1 MTFPSLRAPGRDAL
15 LFALFLTGT
24 LAAWAEALA
33 SPEGAALAQRVHD
46 RSDGKDVATRFTMTL
61 TRSGSAPRQRLAY
74 SFRLD
79 TGSGEVRSLLRFAD
93 PADIRDT
100 GLLVHSKPN
109 GEADQWL
116 YLPAL
121 DQVRRIASERRG
133 GSFVGSD
140 IYYEDLEDRRPDRDR
155 HTLLGEET
163 INGQPT
169 RILQS
174 LPVDAS
180 KSVYSKRVAWI
191 HEPTLLPL
199 RVDFYQSGEQPAKRL
214 TVHKVEQLQGY
225 WTVTDSSMTDLKS
238 GNETRITVDKVSYDQ
253 GLPDSLFTTQTLAD
267 PATDAAYRPK

>member
-1 MTFPSLRAPGRDAL
+1 MTFPSLRASGRDAL
-15 LFALFLTGT
+15 LFALLLTGA
-24 LAAWAEALA
+24 LAAWAEAPA
-33 SPEGAALAQRVHD
+33 SPDGAALAQRVYD
-46 RSDGKDVATRFTMTL
+46 RPDGSDVATRFTMTL

-74 SFRLD
+74 SFLVD
-79 TGSGEVRSLLRFAD
+79 AGSGEVRTLLRFAD

-163 INGQPT
+163 INGQLT
-169 RILQS
+169 QILQGV
-174 LPVDAS
+174 PVDAS

-214 TVHKVEQLQGY
+214 TVHKVEHLQGY

>member
-1 MTFPSLRAPGRDAL
+1 MTLEAIRLAGRGAIL
-15 LFALFLTGT
+15 GAVFLSAT
-24 LAAWAEALA
+24 LAAHAEVPAA
-33 SPEGAALAQRVHD
+33 PEGHAFARQVYD
-46 RSDGKDVATRFTMTL
+46 RPDGEDVVTRFTMTL
-61 TRSGSAPRQRLAY
+61 TRANAAPRQRHAY

-79 TGSGEVRSLLRFAD
+79 AGDGDVRSLLRFAE

-100 GLLVHSKPN
+100 GLLVHSKPS

-121 DQVRRIASERRG
+121 DQVRRIASQRRG
-133 GSFVGSD
+133 GRFVGSD
-140 IYYEDLEDRRPDRDR
+140 LYYEDLEDRRPDRDR
-155 HTLLGEET
+155 HVLLGPET
-163 INGQPT
+163 IDGQPT
-169 RILQS
+169 QILQS
-174 LPVDAS
+174 TPVDPQ

-199 RVDFYQSGEQPAKRL
+199 RVDFYQSGDQPSKRL
-214 TVHKVEQLQGY
+214 TVHKIEQIQGY
-225 WTVTDSSMTDLKS
+225 WTVTDSTMTELAS

>member
-1 MTFPSLRAPGRDAL
+1 MRLPNLPATGRGAL
-15 LFALFLTGT
+15 LAAVCLVGT
-24 LAAWAEALA
+24 LAARAEAPA
-33 SPEGAALAQRVHD
+33 SADGATLAQRVYD
-46 RSDGKDVATRFTMTL
+46 RPDGQDVATRFTMTL
-61 TRSGSAPRQRLAY
+61 TRSGAAPRQRLAY

-79 TGSGEVRSLLRFAD
+79 AGSGEVRSLLRFAD

-100 GLLVHSKPN
+100 GLLVHSKPS

-133 GSFVGSD
+133 GSFVGSE
-140 IYYEDLEDRRPDRDR
+140 IVYEDLEDRRPDRDQ
-155 HTLLGEET
+155 HALLGEET

-174 LPVDAS
+174 VPVDAD
-180 KSVYSKRVAWI
+180 KSVYGKRVAWI

-214 TVHKVEQLQGY
+214 TVHKLEQIQGY
-225 WTVTDSSMTDLKS
+225 WTVTDSTMTDLAS
-238 GNETRITVDKVSYDQ
+238 GNATRITVDKVSYDQ
-253 GLPDSLFTTQTLAD
+253 SLPEALFTTQTLAD
-267 PATDAAYRPK
+267 PATDAAYRPR

>member
-1 MTFPSLRAPGRDAL
+1 MSS
-15 LFALFLTGT
+15 
-24 LAAWAEALA
+24 AAKGALA
-33 SPEGAALAQRVHD
+33 VMAIVVTVVFPAQSVAADAASAAAFAQRVYD
-46 RSDGKDVATRFTMTL
+46 RPDGRDVATRFTMTL
-61 TRSGSAPRQRLAY
+61 TRAGAAPRQRLAY
-74 SFRLD
+74 SFRAD
-79 TGSGEVRSLLRFAD
+79 AGSGEVRTLLRFAD

-163 INGQPT
+163 INGQLT
-169 RILQS
+169 QILQGV
-174 LPVDAS
+174 PVDAG

-199 RVDFYQSGEQPAKRL
+199 RVDFYQAGEQPAKRL
-214 TVHKVEQLQGY
+214 TVHRVEQIQGY